1 MSIKKIHQSY
11 FKQACD
17 WADDKFGLLEA
28 SRARYQLAFYIAMG
42 TTLSLALALAC
53 LAPLK
58 QVQTIA
64 VHHYQN
70 GVTTVEAQSAQD
82 TPANQAQ
89 VESDIVRYVINRESY
104 DDSSYRAQFELV
116 QLLSNNSVAKE
127 FETEQTASNPDA
139 PINQLGTRITR
150 SVHVYSINFIDADSL
165 NQKEIKAKQ
174 NHHNLAEVVFSVKD
188 HDKAANRDSEKQYT
202 ALISWRYIKPSQS
215 IEERWKNFDGFEISR
230 YTKSQRN
237 V

>member
-1 MSIKKIHQSY
+1 MSKNQSY

-28 SRARYQLAFYIAMG
+28 SRARYRVAFYVAMSA
-42 TTLSLALALAC
+42 TVSLSIALAC

-70 GVTTVEAQSAQD
+70 GVTTVEAESANVA
-82 TPANQAQ
+82 TINKAQ
-89 VESDIVRYVINRESY
+89 IESDIVRYIINRESF

-116 QLLSNNSVAKE
+116 QLLSNDTVARE
-127 FETEQTASNPDA
+127 FETEQSASNLDA
-139 PINQLGTRITR
+139 PINTLGTAYTR
-150 SVHVYSINFIDADSL
+150 SVHVYSINFIDNENL
-165 NQKEIKAKQ
+165 NSKERKAKQ

-188 HDKAANRDSEKQYT
+188 HEKAANRDQEKQYT
-202 ALISWRYIKPSQS
+202 ALVSWRYVKPSDS
-215 IEERWKNFDGFEISR
+215 IEERWKNFDGFEITR